1 MFPFFTQMRKKP
13 DQLRKLIAILGL
25 YLAKIDANYKAASVT
40 KKNSLKSKLALQV
53 YRAFKKMGYLTPS
66 QIFVQ
71 LYLLR
76 PQWLSMMTVSL
87 ILSDMS
93 GLSLQ
98 NLASLDSIM
107 DKFKDKQ
114 LIESEK
120 DRIEFAGNS
129 ELHEACR

>member
-1 MFPFFTQMRKKP
+1 MRKKP
-13 DQLRKLIAILGL
+13 DLLRKLIAILGL
-25 YLAKIDANYKAASVT
+25 YCAKIDANFKAASIT

-53 YRAFKKMGYLTPS
+53 YRAFKKIGYLTPS
-66 QIFVQ
+66 QIFVH

-98 NLASLDSIM
+98 NLASLDSMM

-120 DRIEFAGNS
+120 SRIEFAGNS
-129 ELHEACR
+129 DLHEACR

>member
-1 MFPFFTQMRKKP
+1 MRKKP
-13 DQLRKLIAILGL
+13 DLLRKLIAILGL
-25 YLAKIDANYKAASVT
+25 YCAKIDANCKAKSIT

-53 YRAFKKMGYLTPS
+53 YRAFKKIGYLTPS

-107 DKFKDKQ
+107 DKFKDKK

-129 ELHEACR
+129 DLHEACR

>member
-1 MFPFFTQMRKKP
+1 MRKKP
-13 DQLRKLIAILGL
+13 DLLRKLIAILGL
-25 YLAKIDANYKAASVT
+25 YGAKIDANCKAASIT

-53 YRAFKKMGYLTPS
+53 YRAFKKIGYLTAS
-66 QIFVQ
+66 QIFLH

-107 DKFKDKQ
+107 DKFKDKK

>member
-1 MFPFFTQMRKKP
+1 MRKKP
-13 DQLRKLIAILGL
+13 DLLRKLIASLGL
-25 YLAKIDANYKAASVT
+25 YCAKIDANCKAASVT

-53 YRAFKKMGYLTPS
+53 YRAFKKIGYLTPS

-87 ILSDMS
+87 ILSDIS

-98 NLASLDSIM
+98 NMVSLDSIM
-107 DKFKDKQ
+107 DKFKDKK

-129 ELHEACR
+129 DLHEACR

>member
-1 MFPFFTQMRKKP
+1 MRKKP

-25 YLAKIDANYKAASVT
+25 YCAKIDANHKAASVT

-53 YRAFKKMGYLTPS
+53 YRAFKKIGYLTPS
-66 QIFVQ
+66 QIFVH

-98 NLASLDSIM
+98 NLVSLDSIM
-107 DKFKDKQ
+107 EKFKDKK

-129 ELHEACR
+129 DLHEACR

>member
-1 MFPFFTQMRKKP
+1 MRKKP
-13 DQLRKLIAILGL
+13 DLLRKLIAILGL
-25 YLAKIDANYKAASVT
+25 YCAKIDANCKAASIT

-53 YRAFKKMGYLTPS
+53 YRAFKKIGYLTPS

-98 NLASLDSIM
+98 NLPSLDSIM

-120 DRIEFAGNS
+120 DQIQLAGNS
-129 ELHEACR
+129 DLHEACR

>member
-1 MFPFFTQMRKKP
+1 MRKRP

-25 YLAKIDANYKAASVT
+25 CCAKIDANCKAASIT
-40 KKNSLKSKLALQV
+40 KKNSLKSKFALQV
-53 YRAFKKMGYLTPS
+53 YRAFKKIGYLTPS

-120 DRIEFAGNS
+120 DRIELAGNS
-129 ELHEACR
+129 DLHEACR

>member
-1 MFPFFTQMRKKP
+1 MRKKP

-25 YLAKIDANYKAASVT
+25 YLAKIDANYKAASIT

-53 YRAFKKMGYLTPS
+53 YRAFKKIGYLTPS

-98 NLASLDSIM
+98 NQASLDSMM

-120 DRIEFAGNS
+120 SRIELAGNS
-129 ELHEACR
+129 DLHEACR

>member
-1 MFPFFTQMRKKP
+1 MRKKP
-13 DQLRKLIAILGL
+13 DLLRKLIAILGL
-25 YLAKIDANYKAASVT
+25 YLAKIDANYKAASIT

-53 YRAFKKMGYLTPS
+53 YRTFKKIGYLTPS

-98 NLASLDSIM
+98 NLASLDSIT

-120 DRIEFAGNS
+120 SRIELAGNS
-129 ELHEACR
+129 DLHEACR

>member
-1 MFPFFTQMRKKP
+1 MRKKP
-13 DQLRKLIAILGL
+13 DLLRKLIAILGL
-25 YLAKIDANYKAASVT
+25 YCAKIDANYKAASIT

-53 YRAFKKMGYLTPS
+53 YRAFKKIGYLTPS
-66 QIFVQ
+66 QIFVH

-120 DRIEFAGNS
+120 SRIEFAGNS

>member
-1 MFPFFTQMRKKP
+1 MFPFFLQMRKKP
-13 DQLRKLIAILGL
+13 DLLRKLIAILGL
-25 YLAKIDANYKAASVT
+25 YLAKIDANCKAASIT

-53 YRAFKKMGYLTPS
+53 YRTFKKIGYLTPS

-76 PQWLSMMTVSL
+76 PQWLSMMIVSL

-120 DRIEFAGNS
+120 SRIEIAGNS
-129 ELHEACR
+129 DLHEACR

>member
-1 MFPFFTQMRKKP
+1 MRKKP
-13 DQLRKLIAILGL
+13 DLLRKLIAILGL
-25 YLAKIDANYKAASVT
+25 YCAKIDANCKAASIT
-40 KKNSLKSKLALQV
+40 KKNSLKSKLGLQV
-53 YRAFKKMGYLTPS
+53 YRAFKKIGYLTPS

-107 DKFKDKQ
+107 DKFKDKK

-129 ELHEACR
+129 DLHEACR

>member
-1 MFPFFTQMRKKP
+1 MRKKP
-13 DQLRKLIAILGL
+13 DLLRKLIAILGL
-25 YLAKIDANYKAASVT
+25 YCAKIDANYKAASVT

-53 YRAFKKMGYLTPS
+53 YRAFKKIGYLTPS
-66 QIFVQ
+66 QIFLH

-107 DKFKDKQ
+107 EKFKDKQ

>member
-25 YLAKIDANYKAASVT
+25 YLAKIDANYKAASIT

-53 YRAFKKMGYLTPS
+53 YRTFKKIGYLTPS

-98 NLASLDSIM
+98 NVASLDSIM
-107 DKFKDKQ
+107 EKFKDKQ

-120 DRIEFAGNS
+120 DRIELAGNS
-129 ELHEACR
+129 DLHEACR

>member
-1 MFPFFTQMRKKP
+1 MRKKP
-13 DQLRKLIAILGL
+13 DLLRKLITILAL
-25 YLAKIDANYKAASVT
+25 YCAKIDANCKAASIT

-53 YRAFKKMGYLTPS
+53 YRAFKKIGYLTPS

-98 NLASLDSIM
+98 NQASLDSMM

-120 DRIEFAGNS
+120 SRIELAGNS
-129 ELHEACR
+129 DLHEACR